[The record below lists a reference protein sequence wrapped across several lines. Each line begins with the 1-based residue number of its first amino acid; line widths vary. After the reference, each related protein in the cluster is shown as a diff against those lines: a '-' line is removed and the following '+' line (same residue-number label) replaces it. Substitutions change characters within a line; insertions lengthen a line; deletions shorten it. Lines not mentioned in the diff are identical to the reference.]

1 MNRSIRLKL
10 KSLLLLPGLILS
22 VPVYSDSN
30 ISTSR
35 QQDLRNLLIQDCG
48 SCHGLKM
55 KGGLGPPLQPADL
68 ASMSI
73 EAISTIILYGRPST
87 PMPAWNPL
95 LSPAD
100 AKWLATQLLQGVPQ

>member
-1 MNRSIRLKL
+1 LNTIRSKLRML
-10 KSLLLLPGLILS
+10 KSILLSLILS
-22 VPVYSDSN
+22 MPLHAADPV
-30 ISTSR
+30 TASR
-35 QQDLRNLLIQDCG
+35 QLELGNMLIQDCG